1 MGQLGIAGVILTPLK
16 RIQHP
21 KGDVFHA
28 MKKNDPGFTG
38 FGEAYFST
46 VNPGDIKGW
55 KRHLRMTLNLVV
67 PVGEIRFVMHDGRGE
82 SSTSGKFFESI
93 LSPSNYHRLT
103 IPPGIWLGFQ
113 GLGSGLNLLLNL
125 ADIEHEPSEG
135 ENAPLDTFP
144 FQW

>member
-21 KGDVFHA
+21 KGDVCHA
-28 MKKNDPGFTG
+28 MKKSDPGFTG

-55 KRHLRMTLNLVV
+55 KRHIRMTLNLVV

-82 SSTSGKFFESI
+82 SSTSGKFLESI

-113 GLGSGLNLLLNL
+113 GLGNGLNLLLNL

-135 ENAPLDTFP
+135 ENRPLDAFP